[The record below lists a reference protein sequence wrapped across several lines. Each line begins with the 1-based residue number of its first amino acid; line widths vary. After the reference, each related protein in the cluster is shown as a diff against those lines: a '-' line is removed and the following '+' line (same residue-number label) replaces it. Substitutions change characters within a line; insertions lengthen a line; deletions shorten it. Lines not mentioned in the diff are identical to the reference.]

1 MGNYFL
7 KSDAEEQKDDC
18 DIQLDELRESLKP
31 LATKAEVIKV
41 QADLKSKIDKN
52 LEKTS
57 LIKDCTKD
65 KASL

>member
-1 MGNYFL
+1 MGNFYT
-7 KSDAEEQKDDC
+7 KEEATEFKDDC

-31 LATKAEVIKV
+31 LSTKTEVAKV
-41 QADLKSKIDKN
+41 QAELKTKIDKN

-65 KASL
+65 KATL

>member
-1 MGNYFL
+1 
-7 KSDAEEQKDDC
+7 
-18 DIQLDELRESLKP
+18 LRESLKP